1 MSLPAGFGVP
11 AGGLPGPG
19 GGPVTHV
26 AFPLRLDGRG
36 RTARVDDEDYLR
48 GLIEQVLFTRP
59 GERVNRPDFGSGI
72 DALVFAPGGDELAN
86 ATQAL
91 VHGALQR
98 HLGDLIRVDQVDVR
112 AREAT
117 LEVTV
122 AYVPLRAPVG
132 DGRRVVRVSGRPG
145 AAGTGT
151 P

>member
-1 MSLPAGFGVP
+1 MT
-11 AGGLPGPG
+11 GP
-19 GGPVTHV
+19 HV

-36 RTARVDDEDYLR
+36 RTATASDEDYLR

-59 GERVNRPDFGSGI
+59 GERVNRPDFGSGV

-98 HLGDLIRVDQVDVR
+98 HLGDLVRVDEVEVR
-112 AREAT
+112 AVEST
-117 LEVTV
+117 LEVVV
-122 AYVPLRAPVG
+122 AWAPLRAPAG
-132 DGRRVVRVSGRPG
+132 DGRRITRVTGP
-145 AAGTGT
+145 GT

>member
-1 MSLPAGFGVP
+1 MTG
-11 AGGLPGPG
+11 
-19 GGPVTHV
+19 THV

-36 RTARVDDEDYLR
+36 RTATASDEDYLR

-59 GERVNRPDFGSGI
+59 GERVNRPDFGSGV

-112 AREAT
+112 AVEST
-117 LEVTV
+117 LEIVV
-122 AYVPLRAPVG
+122 VWAPLRAPAG
-132 DGRRVVRVSGRPG
+132 DGRRVTRVTGP
-145 AAGTGT
+145 AGTGT